1 MELQRNNETATN
13 VRAAAELLLSELE
26 AQNQTRPGL
35 GKKLGCMMSIA
46 RVILTNSAE
55 TSRGM
60 GQLMSKS
67 RKFTKKD
74 LRLFW

>member
-1 MELQRNNETATN
+1 
-13 VRAAAELLLSELE
+13 
-26 AQNQTRPGL
+26 
-35 GKKLGCMMSIA
+35 MMSIA

-74 LRLFW
+74 STVKVQEKEMMERKTRRTT